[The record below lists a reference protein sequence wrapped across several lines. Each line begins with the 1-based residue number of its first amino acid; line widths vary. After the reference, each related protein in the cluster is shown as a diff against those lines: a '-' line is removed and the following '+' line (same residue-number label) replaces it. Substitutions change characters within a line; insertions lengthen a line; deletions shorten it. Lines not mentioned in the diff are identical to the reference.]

1 MPDLQETA
9 QVADALRQTSQVTGK
24 LLATASLSDAATTL
38 DGREAIA
45 LLRHL
50 TEATSLAAIRTAD
63 TISDLAHGDTA
74 PASASLDRA
83 AAHLAGTP
91 TAVHRVGDALQ
102 RHEGHLHAQDH
113 AARNNLGAAEPT
125 AKVSEAQRRA
135 LASLARGDAVLR
147 DVYGR
152 REVIA
157 PPASY
162 LSVRASSIDA
172 LATRGLVTLTTLPEQ
187 PGHHALHVTTA
198 GLRALLAAASGPRR
212 RQPLPAR
219 RPAPVARAV
228 ARAR

>member
-1 MPDLQETA
+1 M
-9 QVADALRQTSQVTGK
+9 
-24 LLATASLSDAATTL
+24 SDAATTL
-38 DGREAIA
+38 DGREAIT

-50 TEATSLAAIRTAD
+50 AEATSLAAVRTAD

-91 TAVHRVGDALQ
+91 TAVHRVGEALQ

-113 AARNNLGAAEPT
+113 AARENLGAAEPT

-147 DVYGR
+147 YAYGR

-162 LSVRASSIDA
+162 LSVRASTIDA
-172 LATRGLVTLTTLPEQ
+172 LAPRGLVTLTALPEQ
-187 PGHHALHVTTA
+187 PGHHGLHVTRA
-198 GLRALLAAASGPRR
+198 GLRALLAAGSGPRR
-212 RQPLPAR
+212 RPPLPAHG
-219 RPAPVARAV
+219 PAPVPKAAAPAGAR
-228 ARAR
+228 R